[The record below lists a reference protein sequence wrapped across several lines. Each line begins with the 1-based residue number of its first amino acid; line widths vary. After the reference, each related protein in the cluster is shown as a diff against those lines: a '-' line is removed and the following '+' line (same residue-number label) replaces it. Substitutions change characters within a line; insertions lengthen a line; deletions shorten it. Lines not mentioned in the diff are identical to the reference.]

1 MNTLG
6 LVMEAAAP
14 EFHGRQDLHAVA
26 FARDGDL
33 RSMADAARGRMQY
46 RVLAE
51 AGFVGED

>member
-1 MNTLG
+1 
-6 LVMEAAAP
+6 MEAAAP